1 MKAYKYRFES
11 VLKSKKIIVDQLA
24 SKTARAQKILML
36 ETGKLDDLKRLE
48 GLCVENL
55 SVQQTGWI
63 YPGEIRRCH
72 EYLRLLGEA
81 IEPEIAGT
89 GLEGSI
95 TLFGNSIAL
104 TKTWYIVGALL
115 GGYPLAQG
123 TVYLLLRRKTA
134 NILTALTL
142 PFIVVVSLLVVL
154 SPVHADLMDP
164 TKPGGDVLG
173 WEWLRSCTPV
183 INLYAM
189 FFLVGG
195 AILSAK
201 RFARQPAT
209 RHRAIGNALIAT
221 GAMMPA
227 IGGSMA
233 KAGIVEGL
241 YVGEFVGLIFIWLG
255 YAYCVRR
262 PNERSQQA
270 RPGMVVPVSVEGD
283 STAARL

>member
-1 MKAYKYRFES
+1 MLSNQPHALLYLPIATTIMSVVFCAALLRRYR
-11 VLKSKKIIVDQLA
+11 SK
-24 SKTARAQKILML
+24 
-36 ETGKLDDLKRLE
+36 GK
-48 GLCVENL
+48 G
-55 SVQQTGWI
+55 T
-63 YPGEIRRCH
+63 H
-72 EYLRLLGEA
+72 LLWWAAGVFFYGV
-81 IEPEIAGT
+81 GT

-104 TKTWYIVGALL
+104 TKTWYIAGALL

-123 TVYLLLRRKTA
+123 TVYLLLRRRTA

-142 PFIVVVSLLVVL
+142 PFIAVVSLLVVL

-164 TKPGGDVLG
+164 VKPGGAILG
-173 WEWLRSCTPV
+173 WRWVRLCTPV

-227 IGGSMA
+227 IGGAMA

-262 PNERSQQA
+262 PAERPQQA
-270 RPGMVVPVSVEGD
+270 RAGSVAVVPVEVD
-283 STAARL
+283 SAASRV

>member
-1 MKAYKYRFES
+1 MLSNQPHAVLYLPIATTIMSVVFCAALLRRYR
-11 VLKSKKIIVDQLA
+11 SK
-24 SKTARAQKILML
+24 
-36 ETGKLDDLKRLE
+36 GK
-48 GLCVENL
+48 G
-55 SVQQTGWI
+55 T
-63 YPGEIRRCH
+63 H
-72 EYLRLLGEA
+72 LLWWAAGVFFYG
-81 IEPEIAGT
+81 AGT

-95 TLFGNSIAL
+95 TLFGNSITL

-123 TVYLLLRRKTA
+123 TVYLLLRRRTA

-142 PFIVVVSLLVVL
+142 PFIAVVSLLVVL

-164 TKPGGDVLG
+164 VKPGGAILG
-173 WEWLRSCTPV
+173 WRWVRLCTPV

-227 IGGSMA
+227 IGGAMA

-262 PNERSQQA
+262 PAERPQQA
-270 RPGMVVPVSVEGD
+270 RAGSVAAVPVEVD
-283 STAARL
+283 SAATRG